1 MILLRSSGLA
11 AALGGALWI
20 LRAVLDGRRAPETG
34 GLADAAFF
42 IVPLLLLA
50 GLGGLYVLY
59 GDRLAGLGHA
69 GFSQGFIG
77 LGMLAVGLFGEF
89 TLGFEGAGRL
99 SSLGFLVLALGM
111 VLLGYGSFSKEPFPR
126 FNSLP
131 LVIGIA
137 VPLDLLVGEIP
148 WARIAVSALFGI
160 GWVLLGY
167 LIWQARPP
175 DEERS

>member
-1 MILLRSSGLA
+1 MILVRSSGLA

-20 LRAVLDGRRAPETG
+20 LRAVLGGRHAPEAG

-42 IVPLLLLA
+42 TVPLLLLA
-50 GLGGLYVLY
+50 GLGGLYALY
-59 GDRLAGLGHA
+59 GNRLSGLGQA

-111 VLLGYGSFSKEPFPR
+111 VLLGNASFSKEPFPR
-126 FNSLP
+126 FNFLP

-137 VPLDLLVGEIP
+137 VPLDLLVGEVP
-148 WARIAVSALFGI
+148 WARVAVSVLFGL
-160 GWVLLGY
+160 GWILLGF
-167 LIWQARPP
+167 LIWQTPRP